1 MGQIKVD
8 NQYWKHAEGW
18 VYIGDE
24 IDGATPATDNEI
36 ALHHKQAVATARVS
50 DLTRAA
56 SLKTATD
63 EQKAALKE
71 WEGYAAML
79 SSVDVNAT
87 DIDWP
92 PMPGNELIATAD
104 Q

>member
-18 VYIGDE
+18 VYIGDK

-63 EQKAALKE
+63 EQKVSLKE

-79 SSVDVNAT
+79 SSIDVNAT
-87 DIDWP
+87 GIAWP
-92 PMPGNELIATAD
+92 LVPDDELIAIAD